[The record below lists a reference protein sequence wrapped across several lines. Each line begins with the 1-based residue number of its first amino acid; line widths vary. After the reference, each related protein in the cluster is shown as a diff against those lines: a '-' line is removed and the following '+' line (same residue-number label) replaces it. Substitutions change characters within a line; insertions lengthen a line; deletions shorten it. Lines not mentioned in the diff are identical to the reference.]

1 MFTILLMFLRYAVR
15 TLSQLQLTKW
25 IFVTNTIV
33 MLTLLVIKIIVNHYY
48 LQRFA
53 VNITTEVLKLYR
65 INYTAFLYICFTLV
79 ISISKDK
86 Q

>member
-1 MFTILLMFLRYAVR
+1 
-15 TLSQLQLTKW
+15 
-25 IFVTNTIV
+25 
-33 MLTLLVIKIIVNHYY
+33 MLTFLEIKKIVKTNY

-86 Q
+86 